1 MESPARSIIALWR
14 GDVGDRHHKKLSP
27 LRSIIPVGQQRIG
40 SLIPARIFAGPL
52 FQPGIPVRREAR
64 VILGILKETASG
76 ETRVALLPES
86 LRALVAQGISVSVE
100 AGAGLAA
107 GASDQAYVEAGATF
121 TADRRWIIANADLL
135 PVVNMLPDADQ
146 ARLKSGAVVVGF
158 MKPLDAPAALLEA
171 MHRPASLFSM
181 ELVPRISR
189 AQSMDALSSMATIAG
204 YKAVVAAADRLPRL
218 FPMLITAAGTI
229 PPARVFVIGAG
240 VAGLQAIATARRL
253 GAVVEAYDIRAAA
266 GEQVR
271 SLGAKFLDVDLGG
284 ISTEGG
290 GGYAAELT
298 EEALDRGRDLIVRT
312 AAHSDVIITTAQV
325 PGRPAPRLIRREAIE
340 AMRAGSVVVDVAA
353 PAGGNCE
360 LTQPGVTQTINHV
373 TLLAPLNLPAEVPVH
388 ASQLYARNVVNFL
401 ALIVKNG
408 TLTIDLND
416 EVLAGACVAH
426 EGRPVNPR
434 VAKLLETAIEPE
446 VVR

>member
-1 MESPARSIIALWR
+1 
-14 GDVGDRHHKKLSP
+14 
-27 LRSIIPVGQQRIG
+27 LR
-40 SLIPARIFAGPL
+40 
-52 FQPGIPVRREAR
+52 
-64 VILGILKETASG
+64 LGILKESAPG

-86 LRALVAQGISVSVE
+86 LKSLRAQGISIIVE
-100 AGAGLAA
+100 SGAGISA
-107 GASDQAYVEAGATF
+107 GASNQAYTDAGATVA
-121 TADRRWIIANADLL
+121 ADRDSILSGADLL
-135 PVVNMLPDADQ
+135 PLVNAPDPADQ
-146 ARLKSGAVVVGF
+146 TRLKPGAVVIGF
-158 MKPLDAPAALLEA
+158 LKPLDAPQALA
-171 MHRPASLFSM
+171 NAIARPATLFSM

-204 YKAVVAAADRLPRL
+204 YKAVIAAADLLPRL
-218 FPMLITAAGTI
+218 FPMLMTAAGTI

-253 GAVVEAYDIRAAA
+253 GAVVEAYDVRAAA

-284 ISTEGG
+284 ISAEGG

-298 EEALDRGRDLIVRT
+298 EEALDRGRDLITRT

-325 PGRPAPRLIRREAIE
+325 PGRPAPRLIRRAAIE
-340 AMRAGSVVVDVAA
+340 AMRPGSVLVDLAA

-360 LTQPGVTQTINHV
+360 LTQPGTTQTINGV

-388 ASQLYARNVVNFL
+388 ASQLYARNILNFL

-408 TLTIDLND
+408 ELVVDLVD
-416 EVLAGACVAH
+416 EVLAGACVSH
-426 EGRPVNPR
+426 EGKPINPR
-434 VAKLLETAIEPE
+434 VAKLLQPATTST
-446 VVR
+446 